1 MGERKSNG
9 QCESKSCRIHYTR
22 EEILAVKENAV
33 STAEFSDEFSRIN
46 ASVMRSTRG
55 RPRPNSFSKTQGG
68 EKTRDASNIVLGPQK
83 RSWNTGCHVS
93 QQPQGRETSDANN
106 STRWPKFNS
115 ENRSYDK
122 QHCKTTSDYK
132 REYRS
137 NDIRGSGRGR
147 DRGLG
152 KHAESAPFVKN
163 HSREDRYSHDRRI
176 SCSHSDDEPEWFAE
190 GPTTVNETIEL
201 GGILEETVECGSLR
215 KCLGVENDIS
225 QVDDSILTNS
235 SISNRNVFDDK
246 ALEDDS
252 NAFPEQPSKSTTS
265 VTDQVMSDNQG
276 SRFKHLFQKNEI
288 SDENKLPNKP
298 ASLDNINEQLLR
310 LLKGPCGNSASHL
323 SPEKNS
329 GMVSTNPNSF
339 STLQVENKL
348 RSILLGHGPVNSP
361 NVGPVKESKPA
372 VLTVEEIE
380 AQLKLPQGDSTDI
393 NESIDPIVDPL
404 THYSDPFID
413 DQAIKSRGI
422 PIGSSKNCS
431 LFSQSGTTSNL
442 VPILQSLM
450 IRKQQNSVYS
460 QSTNPQNSHS
470 HFGLV
475 SNFMGDATSAGPCIS
490 RLQNPGVPLDV
501 PCDVDL
507 PSHGPLRQ
515 IWNGT
520 RDVASHTNPQLHPL
534 GLYPDASRFQT
545 IKTPDSGLPGRP
557 IVKAQ
562 QNIFADYN
570 SNKQAPNSTFNNNQ
584 SHLSVN
590 PSVHQDSSHR
600 LLDMNVKQFYL
611 GSTEPSN
618 LNNSHGSLPC
628 SKQNYGNLLPFQ
640 SSSPS
645 LASSINWNKNSSAQ
659 HQTKVNESLTSNGS
673 LTLLSQLVEWEK
685 SKQPLRSNPSFN
697 PTKAKTLEEI
707 EQAES
712 SRTNIFF

>member
-1 MGERKSNG
+1 MGERKSDG
-9 QCESKSCRIHYTR
+9 QYESKSSRVHYTR

-55 RPRPNSFSKTQGG
+55 RARPNSFSKTQGG

-93 QQPQGRETSDANN
+93 QQPQGRETSDANS

-115 ENRSYDK
+115 ESRSYDK
-122 QHCKTTSDYK
+122 QHCKATGEYK

-147 DRGLG
+147 DRGSG
-152 KHAESAPFVKN
+152 RHAEGVPFVKN
-163 HSREDRYSHDRRI
+163 HCREDRYSHDRRL

-201 GGILEETVECGSLR
+201 GGILEETVECGSPR
-215 KCLGVENDIS
+215 KCVGVENDLS

-235 SISNRNVFDDK
+235 STSTKNIFDDK
-246 ALEDDS
+246 VLEDEIH
-252 NAFPEQPSKSTTS
+252 AFPEQSSKSTTS
-265 VTDQVMSDNQG
+265 VVDHVTSDNQG

-310 LLKGPCGNSASHL
+310 LLKGSCGNYSSHL

-329 GMVSTNPNSF
+329 A
-339 STLQVENKL
+339 LQVENKL
-348 RSILLGHGPVNSP
+348 RSILLGHGPVYP
-361 NVGPVKESKPA
+361 PKVGPVKESKPA

-393 NESIDPIVDPL
+393 NESIDPVVDSL
-404 THYSDPFID
+404 THHSDPFID

-442 VPILQSLM
+442 VPILQSLV
-450 IRKQQNSVYS
+450 IRKQQKSVYS

-470 HFGLV
+470 PFGLV
-475 SNFMGDATSAGPCIS
+475 PNFMGDATSAGSYIS

-507 PSHGPLRQ
+507 PSHGSLRQ

-520 RDVASHTNPQLHPL
+520 RDVAVHPSPQLHPL
-534 GLYPDASRFQT
+534 GLYPDASRLQT

-562 QNIFADYN
+562 QNVLSDYN
-570 SNKQAPNSTFNNNQ
+570 SNGQAPNSTFNNTQ

-611 GSTEPSN
+611 GSTESSN
-618 LNNSHGSLPC
+618 PNNSHGSLPC
-628 SKQNYGNLLPFQ
+628 SKQNYGNLFPFQ
-640 SSSPS
+640 RSSPS
-645 LASSINWNKNSSAQ
+645 LASSINWNKNSAQ
-659 HQTKVNESLTSNGS
+659 HQAKVNESL
-673 LTLLSQLVEWEK
+673 
-685 SKQPLRSNPSFN
+685 
-697 PTKAKTLEEI
+697 
-707 EQAES
+707 
-712 SRTNIFF
+712 

>member
-1 MGERKSNG
+1 MGERKSDG

-55 RPRPNSFSKTQGG
+55 RPRHNSFSKTQGG

-163 HSREDRYSHDRRI
+163 HNREDRYSHDRRI

-215 KCLGVENDIS
+215 KCVGVGNDIS

-348 RSILLGHGPVNSP
+348 RSILLGHGPVNPP

-422 PIGSSKNCS
+422 PIGSSKNCG

-442 VPILQSLM
+442 
-450 IRKQQNSVYS
+450 
-460 QSTNPQNSHS
+460 
-470 HFGLV
+470 
-475 SNFMGDATSAGPCIS
+475 GDATSAGPCIS

-520 RDVASHTNPQLHPL
+520 RDVASHTSPQLHPL
-534 GLYPDASRFQT
+534 GLYPDASRCQT

-611 GSTEPSN
+611 GSIEPSN

-640 SSSPS
+640 SSSPA
-645 LASSINWNKNSSAQ
+645 LASSINWNKNFSAQ

-697 PTKAKTLEEI
+697 STKAKTLEEI

>member
-1 MGERKSNG
+1 
-9 QCESKSCRIHYTR
+9 
-22 EEILAVKENAV
+22 
-33 STAEFSDEFSRIN
+33 
-46 ASVMRSTRG
+46 MRSTRG
-55 RPRPNSFSKTQGG
+55 RPRHNSFSKTQGG

-163 HSREDRYSHDRRI
+163 HNREDRYSHDRRI

-215 KCLGVENDIS
+215 KCVGVGNDIS

-329 GMVSTNPNSF
+329 
-339 STLQVENKL
+339 VENKL
-348 RSILLGHGPVNSP
+348 RSILLGHGPVNPP

-422 PIGSSKNCS
+422 PIGSSKNCG

-520 RDVASHTNPQLHPL
+520 RDVASHTSPQLHPL
-534 GLYPDASRFQT
+534 GLYPDASRCQT

-611 GSTEPSN
+611 GSIEPSN

-640 SSSPS
+640 SSSPA
-645 LASSINWNKNSSAQ
+645 LASSINWNKNFSAQ

-697 PTKAKTLEEI
+697 STKAKTLEEI

>member
-1 MGERKSNG
+1 
-9 QCESKSCRIHYTR
+9 
-22 EEILAVKENAV
+22 
-33 STAEFSDEFSRIN
+33 
-46 ASVMRSTRG
+46 MRSTRG

-93 QQPQGRETSDANN
+93 QQPQSRETSDANS

-152 KHAESAPFVKN
+152 RHAESAPFVKN
-163 HSREDRYSHDRRI
+163 HSKEDRYSYDRRI

-201 GGILEETVECGSLR
+201 GGILEETVECGSPR
-215 KCLGVENDIS
+215 KCVGVENDLS

-235 SISNRNVFDDK
+235 SISTRNVFDDK

-252 NAFPEQPSKSTTS
+252 NPFPEQPSKSTTS
-265 VTDQVMSDNQG
+265 VTDHVVSDNQG

-329 GMVSTNPNSF
+329 GMVSTNPSSF

-348 RSILLGHGPVNSP
+348 RSILLGHGTVYPP
-361 NVGPVKESKPA
+361 NVGPVKEPKPA

-422 PIGSSKNCS
+422 PIGSSKNGS
-431 LFSQSGTTSNL
+431 LFSHSGTTSNL

-460 QSTNPQNSHS
+460 QSTNQQNSHS

-490 RLQNPGVPLDV
+490 RLQSPGVPLDV

-507 PSHGPLRQ
+507 PLHGSLRQ

-520 RDVASHTNPQLHPL
+520 RDVAAHTSPQLHPL
-534 GLYPDASRFQT
+534 GLYPDASRFQA

-570 SNKQAPNSTFNNNQ
+570 SNKQAPNSTFNNSQ

-611 GSTEPSN
+611 GSTESSN

-685 SKQPLRSNPSFN
+685 SKQLLRSNPSFN
-697 PTKAKTLEEI
+697 QTKAKTLEEI

>member
-380 AQLKLPQGDSTDI
+380 AQLKLPQGDSADI
-393 NESIDPIVDPL
+393 NISIDPIVDPL

-475 SNFMGDATSAGPCIS
+475 SNFMVITAVLLNLS
-490 RLQNPGVPLDV
+490 
-501 PCDVDL
+501 
-507 PSHGPLRQ
+507 
-515 IWNGT
+515 
-520 RDVASHTNPQLHPL
+520 L

>member
-1 MGERKSNG
+1 M
-9 QCESKSCRIHYTR
+9 
-22 EEILAVKENAV
+22 LP
-33 STAEFSDEFSRIN
+33 F
-46 ASVMRSTRG
+46 MRSTRG
-55 RPRPNSFSKTQGG
+55 RPRPNSFSKTQGA

-93 QQPQGRETSDANN
+93 QQPQGHETSDANS

-115 ENRSYDK
+115 ENRYDK

-152 KHAESAPFVKN
+152 RHAESAPFVKN

-201 GGILEETVECGSLR
+201 GGILEETVECGSPR
-215 KCLGVENDIS
+215 KCVGVENDIS
-225 QVDDSILTNS
+225 QVDGSILTNS
-235 SISNRNVFDDK
+235 SISARNVFDDK

-252 NAFPEQPSKSTTS
+252 NALPEQPSKSTTS
-265 VTDQVMSDNQG
+265 VTDHVMSDNQG

-348 RSILLGHGPVNSP
+348 RSILLGHGPVYPP

-393 NESIDPIVDPL
+393 NKSINPNGDPL

-475 SNFMGDATSAGPCIS
+475 SNFMGDATSPGPCIS

-507 PSHGPLRQ
+507 PSHGSLRQ
-515 IWNGT
+515 IWDGT
-520 RDVASHTNPQLHPL
+520 RDVAPHTSPQLHPL

-590 PSVHQDSSHR
+590 PSVHQDSNHR
-600 LLDMNVKQFYL
+600 LIDMNVKQFYL

-628 SKQNYGNLLPFQ
+628 SKQNYGDLLPFQ

-645 LASSINWNKNSSAQ
+645 LASSTNWNKNSSAQ

-685 SKQPLRSNPSFN
+685 SKQPLRSNLSFN
-697 PTKAKTLEEI
+697 RTKAKTLEEI